1 MGKHKHHESHE
12 SGLHEVGELSA
23 ALVKGPEHQIIDPL
37 RKGKK

>member
-1 MGKHKHHESHE
+1 MGKHHERHE
-12 SGLHEVGELSA
+12 GSLHEVAELSA